1 MKTTKIAIAA
11 TLALSLL
18 PISSAVAGDDAVEEG
33 LKVKFDE
40 MTCGEMLIQTG
51 SSRDFTMIFLHGVIN
66 GIQKDFMFDAQKVAA
81 ATDEVYSMCVADT
94 DASLLKVF
102 KEARK

>member
-18 PISSAVAGDDAVEEG
+18 PISSAVAAEDAEDG
-33 LKVKFDE
+33 LKVKFDD

-51 SSRDFTMIFLHGVIN
+51 SSRDFTMIFMHGVIN
-66 GIQKDFMFDAQKVAA
+66 GMEKDFLFDAQKVAA

-94 DASLLKVF
+94 DANLLKVF
-102 KEARK
+102 QKARK